1 MKRLVRFAVLGTIA
15 VAVIAGGLQ
24 VTGHL
29 HIPGLPAPGHKAP
42 QGAAAAHEAPP
53 PAATVTRIAPAEFR
67 ATVLV
72 TGTLVARD
80 EIMVAPEIEGL
91 RVLELLVDEGD
102 SVTRAQVMARLV
114 STTLDAQ
121 LAQND
126 AARARN
132 EAAIAQAKSTIT
144 QSEARLAEAQNA
156 FERAKP
162 LRQAG
167 HIAESVYDQREAA
180 AKMAAAQLASARD
193 GLVVAEAELAQT
205 AAQRRELDWR
215 RSKTEVTAPADGL
228 VSRRN
233 ARIGALASAVGDPM
247 FRIIANAEIELDAE
261 VPETQLAR
269 LKEGQSS
276 QITVAGI
283 AQPVA
288 GRVRLVSPEID
299 RATRLGRVRVS
310 LGVDPRLRIGAF
322 GRGTILS
329 ATGTGLAAPASAVLF
344 TAEGAFVQTVKGN
357 RIETRRIKI
366 GLQAEGV
373 VEVQDGL
380 KNGDIVIT
388 RAGTFLRDG
397 DAVRPVFD
405 ATKVSEVR

>member
-1 MKRLVRFAVLGTIA
+1 MKRLVRLVVLGTIVVAA
-15 VAVIAGGLQ
+15 VAGGLH
-24 VTGHL
+24 VTGHVHL
-29 HIPGLPAPGHKAP
+29 PWLPAASPKALHT
-42 QGAAAAHEAPP
+42 AAAGHEAPP
-53 PAATVTRIAPAEFR
+53 PAATVTRVAPAEFKV
-67 ATVLV
+67 AVLV

-80 EIMVAPEIEGL
+80 EILVAPEIEGL
-91 RVLELLVDEGD
+91 RVLVLLVDEGD
-102 SVTRAQVMARLV
+102 SVTRGQVLARLV
-114 STTLDAQ
+114 SATLDAQ

-132 EAAIAQAKSTIT
+132 EAAIAQARSTIT

-180 AKMAAAQLASARD
+180 AKTAAAQLTSARD
-193 GLVVAEAELAQT
+193 GLSVAEAELAQT
-205 AAQRRELDWR
+205 AALRRELDWR

-233 ARIGALASAVGDPM
+233 ARIGGLASAVGDPM

-261 VPETQLAR
+261 VPEAQLAQ
-269 LKEGQSS
+269 LKEGQPA

-310 LGVDPRLRIGAF
+310 LGADARLRIGAF

-344 TAEGAFVQTVKGN
+344 SAEGAFVQTVKDN

-373 VEVQDGL
+373 VEVREGL
-380 KNGDIVIT
+380 KEGDIVIT

-397 DAVRPVFD
+397 DPVRPVFD